1 MSADRTLV
9 TGMAGRYATALI
21 ELADAQGV
29 LAQVETDLNEIGAL
43 LLSSEE
49 LSAFV
54 SSPLYGADEQS
65 AAMSALLTK
74 AGVQT
79 LTLNFVGVITSNR
92 RLAALGDIIK
102 TFGQMMADRR
112 GEISADVISSHPLS
126 DLQTEQLKASIKA
139 AVGRDVQVNTTV
151 DASLLGGVIVKV
163 GSQMID
169 SSLRTKLNKLKFA
182 MKEAG

>member
-1 MSADRTLV
+1 MSADQTLA

-21 ELADAQGV
+21 ELAEAQGV
-29 LAQVETDLNEIGAL
+29 LAQVETDLLELGTL
-43 LLSSEE
+43 LTTSGE
-49 LSAFV
+49 LNAFV

-65 AAMSALLTK
+65 AALSALLTK

-79 LTLNFVGVITSNR
+79 LTSNFVGVIIFNR

-102 TFGQMMADRR
+102 TFTQMMADRR

-126 DLQTEQLKASIKA
+126 DLQTEQLKATIKA
-139 AVGRDVQVNTTV
+139 ADVQVNTTV
-151 DASLLGGVIVKV
+151 DANLLGGVIVKV

>member
-1 MSADRTLV
+1 MSADQTLA

-21 ELADAQGV
+21 ELAEAQGV
-29 LAQVETDLNEIGAL
+29 LAQVETDLLELGTL
-43 LLSSEE
+43 LTTSGE
-49 LSAFV
+49 LNAFV

-65 AAMSALLTK
+65 AALSALLTK

-79 LTLNFVGVITSNR
+79 LTSNFVGVIISNR

-102 TFGQMMADRR
+102 TFTQMMADRR

-126 DLQTEQLKASIKA
+126 DLQTEQLKATIKA

-151 DASLLGGVIVKV
+151 DANLLGGVIVKV